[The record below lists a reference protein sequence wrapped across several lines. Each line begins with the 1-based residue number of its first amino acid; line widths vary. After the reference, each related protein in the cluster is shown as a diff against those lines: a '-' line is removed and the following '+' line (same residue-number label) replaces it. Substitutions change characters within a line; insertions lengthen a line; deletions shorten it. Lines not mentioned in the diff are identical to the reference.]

1 MNLVSSKRFL
11 PIYSGV
17 LTIVLAVSMLCGF
30 ASKKKTSFDEIDVHR
45 INVVEPDGTI
55 RLVLSNKAQF
65 PGVIMK
71 GKEYPHPNR
80 KFAGMLFFN
89 DEGTEMG
96 GLGFS
101 GMIDKNGKVSST
113 GTLSFDQ
120 YMQDEVFTIDAYE
133 EDGKR
138 YSGIKVMD
146 RPDYSVEEE
155 FALMQRVA
163 KLPPP
168 EQKVEMD
175 KFYAQ
180 RERAHPRLKLGRE
193 GDSSVGLRLR
203 DTQGRDRII
212 IMVKPDGTPTLQ
224 FLDQTGKVIS
234 QLPAEAKK

>member
-1 MNLVSSKRFL
+1 LQKRNQNW
-11 PIYSGV
+11 
-17 LTIVLAVSMLCGF
+17 
-30 ASKKKTSFDEIDVHR
+30 DEITAHR

-65 PGVIMK
+65 PGAIIK
-71 GKEYPHPNR
+71 GKEYPHPSR

-101 GMIDKNGKVSST
+101 GMTDKNGKVTNT

-146 RPDYSVEEE
+146 RPDYSIEDE
-155 FALMQRVA
+155 FAFMQRVA
-163 KLPPP
+163 KLPSQ
-168 EQKVEMD
+168 EQKIEMD

-193 GDSSVGLRLR
+193 GDRSVGLKLR
-203 DTQGRDRII
+203 DTEGRDRII

-234 QLPAEAKK
+234 QLPAEGKK